1 MEIILKQDVDKL
13 GEKNDLVKVRDGYAI
28 NFLLPRG
35 LAVVASPGAKKELAE
50 NLKQAAHKLAKIKE
64 EAQKMAEK
72 ITTMDKLRIE
82 TLAGK
87 GGKLYGAITPL
98 QIANHLKEKGI
109 DLDRKRISIKEDITE
124 VGTYTAHINLHKEVK
139 VDLKFDVIEK
149 AGE

>member
-1 MEIILKQDVDKL
+1 MEIILKQDVEKL

-35 LAVVASPGAKKELAE
+35 LAVVATTGAKKELAE
-50 NLKQAAHKLAKIKE
+50 NMKQAAHKLAKIKE
-64 EAQKMAEK
+64 EAQKQAEK
-72 ITTMDKLRIE
+72 LGAIKLRIE

-98 QIANHLKEKGI
+98 QIANHLKDQGI

-124 VGTYTAHINLHKEVK
+124 VGTFTAHINLHKEVK
-139 VDLKFDVIEK
+139 VDLKFEVVEK
-149 AGE
+149 AAE